1 MVLKNTRLVE
11 IFIFSSYYNV
21 NGISMARRYWKIP
34 SSSFEVEAIPPPP
47 SASPPEVGGI
57 ASTSQDSEGIFQYLL
72 AMLMPLSQYHSSGEY
87 LFFSILQWQWHRHG
101 SEVLE
106 NTLLILRGR
115 AIPPSSVGFASGHR
129 GGYCP
134 TPQDLEGIFQYLLA
148 MPRPLSHYSVKQ

>member
-47 SASPPEVGGI
+47 SASPPEVGSI

-72 AMLMPLSQYHSSGEY
+72 AMLMPLLQYPQLGEATFSKQLLQGKGIGGILCVWRRGIGKYY
-87 LFFSILQWQWHRHG
+87 LN
-101 SEVLE
+101 SEKL
-106 NTLLILRGR
+106 
-115 AIPPSSVGFASGHR
+115 GFNMDR
-129 GGYCP
+129 
-134 TPQDLEGIFQYLLA
+134 E
-148 MPRPLSHYSVKQ
+148 PRPSVRIEPQFL